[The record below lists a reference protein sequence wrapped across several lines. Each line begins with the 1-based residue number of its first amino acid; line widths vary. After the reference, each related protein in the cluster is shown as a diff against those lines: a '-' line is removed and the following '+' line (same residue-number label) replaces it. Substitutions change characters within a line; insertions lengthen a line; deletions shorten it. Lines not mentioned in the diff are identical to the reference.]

1 MKALELGD
9 VTSLLTLTREAPLMP
24 NGLRF
29 SSILE
34 GAVGVVRELT
44 DGCIQAT
51 GVARLSGN
59 PPRKIRAEP
68 LLRGG
73 SGIRQVLGHRSWI
86 W

>member
-1 MKALELGD
+1 MKALELGN
-9 VTSLLTLTREAPLMP
+9 VASLLTLTREAPLMP
-24 NGLRF
+24 DGLRF
-29 SSILE
+29 SPIFE

-51 GVARLSGN
+51 GVAGLSGN

-68 LLRGG
+68 LPRGG